1 MSGLLASADGF
12 IDPDRSWRRHRCRH
26 RAARTA
32 ACRLVGRRGTGHLAR
47 PRLAGIAA
55 ADRRPGHPDDRTP
68 QHQPFVV
75 RAAAG
80 GLVDLVA
87 VPPLRQWTRGQ
98 RTHALVLGDPAGLDH
113 PSTAG
118 RVHRLRHPA
127 VVAVAAASYDVVE
140 RVHHRP
146 GVHAVAVA
154 GLRGGLVCARAPV
167 CAARAGDRVGGEHR
181 VSGLVVDCQAT
192 GRPPGRSCAGGD
204 GPGRCAA
211 VLGTDAA
218 QHLVMARGGDDAQ
231 RLCHRRAF
239 AGGRHRP
246 DALPRVFQQ
255 HPGIGRSGQVRFGA
269 SADLVQSRLHAR
281 ASGRR

>member
-1 MSGLLASADGF
+1 MGADDTRPVCRLHCAPEWIALGLSRRRSPAGSTGLCVAVTINCPVTQRYRPAVRRVEHADPCMSGLLASADGF

-68 QHQPFVV
+68 QRQPFVV

-154 GLRGGLVCARAPV
+154 GLRGGLVCARA
-167 CAARAGDRVGGEHR
+167 R
-181 VSGLVVDCQAT
+181 L
-192 GRPPGRSCAGGD
+192 RST
-204 GPGRCAA
+204 RW
-211 VLGTDAA
+211 
-218 QHLVMARGGDDAQ
+218 
-231 RLCHRRAF
+231 
-239 AGGRHRP
+239 
-246 DALPRVFQQ
+246 
-255 HPGIGRSGQVRFGA
+255 
-269 SADLVQSRLHAR
+269 
-281 ASGRR
+281 